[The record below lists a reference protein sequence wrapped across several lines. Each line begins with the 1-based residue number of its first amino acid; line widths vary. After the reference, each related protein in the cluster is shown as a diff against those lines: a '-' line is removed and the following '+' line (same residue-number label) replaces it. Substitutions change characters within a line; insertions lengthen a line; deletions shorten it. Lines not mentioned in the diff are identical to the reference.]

1 MSFSCTSVWDR
12 NHYASEADSFCSAD
26 FSYARGLLFNGDL
39 YTTLRLSE
47 TSLGLLFVVWKL
59 TAFEMKI
66 LVASMFF
73 LTDALLLLAVYHSLS
88 PTQSDA

>member
-12 NHYASEADSFCSAD
+12 NHYASEAVSFRSAD

-59 TAFEMKI
+59 IAFEMKI

-73 LTDALLLLAVYHSLS
+73 FDGCPPAAGGVSFPVSH
-88 PTQSDA
+88 AE

>member
-12 NHYASEADSFCSAD
+12 NHYARQAVSFCSAD
-26 FSYARGLLFNGDL
+26 FCYARGLLFNGDL

-73 LTDALLLLAVYHSLS
+73 FDGCPPAAGGVSFPVSH
-88 PTQSDA
+88 AE